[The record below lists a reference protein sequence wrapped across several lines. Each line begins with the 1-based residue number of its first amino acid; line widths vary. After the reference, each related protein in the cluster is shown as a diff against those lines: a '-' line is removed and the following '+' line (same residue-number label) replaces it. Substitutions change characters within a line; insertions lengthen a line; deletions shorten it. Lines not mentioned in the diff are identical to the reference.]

1 MDPRFTVQHYSTLRG
16 GEKVRTVRRK
26 GHLVRIAFPRG
37 RRTSGSG
44 RVIEVLH
51 PRHENPCRLPNP
63 AELVVMMANPSP
75 IEIESR
81 REMEEAARRAA
92 GRDQDAAY
100 RRHKHRVRNSDLQD
114 ASQVCEDFRGAP
126 CEHVDTFV
134 EPEPRPANLG
144 HLGAL
149 VELQVNRKPVGWKW
163 AELDFT
169 GKGIIV
175 AGNVGGSQIYFVSGD
190 QKVTRGQLSMIGV
203 DNSKE
208 MIDLGECMAI
218 AYRAKKEHV
227 NGIASDYEHKF
238 GDVTGVRP
246 RLMYDRRG
254 PQGRLFLVG
263 GEYTIEPEGIVN

>member
-37 RRTSGSG
+37 RRTTGSG

-63 AELVVMMANPSP
+63 AELVVMMANPHEGSETP
-75 IEIESR
+75 SR
-81 REMEEAARRAA
+81 SLA
-92 GRDQDAAY
+92 G
-100 RRHKHRVRNSDLQD
+100 
-114 ASQVCEDFRGAP
+114 ASEVCETFRGAP

-144 HLGAL
+144 QLGTL

-208 MIDLGECMAI
+208 MIDLGECMTI

-227 NGIASDYEHKF
+227 NGIASDYEHPF

-263 GEYTIEPEGIVN
+263 GDYTIEPEGIVN

>member
-1 MDPRFTVQHYSTLRG
+1 MDSRFTVQHYSTLRG

-37 RRTSGSG
+37 RRTTGSW

-63 AELVVMMANPSP
+63 AELVVMMANPHEGSETP
-75 IEIESR
+75 SR
-81 REMEEAARRAA
+81 GLA
-92 GRDQDAAY
+92 GATE
-100 RRHKHRVRNSDLQD
+100 
-114 ASQVCEDFRGAP
+114 VCEEFRGAP

-263 GEYTIEPEGIVN
+263 GEYRIEPEGITN